1 MIRLL
6 YLRYLS
12 HALRRQE
19 SGLRQEL
26 AGVEYMLEKNAADQ
40 RRVAAELR
48 ELRYRVAR

>member
-6 YLRYLS
+6 WLRYLA
-12 HALRRQE
+12 HCL
-19 SGLRQEL
+19 LRQEEGL
-26 AGVEYMLEKNAADQ
+26 RAELTGVEYMLEKNAADQ